1 MLKMNEAM
9 VTEVLAAESARSAA
23 IRSQNFSE
31 LAKLLHPALI
41 HVHGRGNQDTRES
54 YLKYLTDVVEILDIQ
69 RGDLKVLIY
78 GDCAVMSGRQI
89 NTARARGTTEPILTI
104 EAQTMQV
111 WFREDGTWRQVAFQ
125 ATPIGTPPP
134 PPPPIPVRPSR

>member
-1 MLKMNEAM
+1 MNEQT
-9 VTEVLAAESARSAA
+9 VEEVLAAESARCAA
-23 IRSQNFSE
+23 IRSQNFVE
-31 LAKLLHPALI
+31 LAKLLHPSLV
-41 HVHGRGNQDTRES
+41 HVHGRGNQDTRDS
-54 YLKYLTDVVEILDIQ
+54 YMKYLTDVVEILDVQ
-69 RGDLKVLIY
+69 RGELKVLLY

-111 WFREDGTWRQVAFQ
+111 WFRENGTWRQVAFQ

-134 PPPPIPVRPSR
+134 PPIPVRPSR